1 MQIMNVIKQLTAE
14 KALEQLAERTDRNLG
29 LVSFKKN
36 EREKR
41 KQKEKEKEEEDD
53 RKFHKQMKRERIITA
68 REKKKLK
75 GFNLSKKGHKYVP
88 FPLSLL
94 LFISLS
100 ISFLIVILVLISSK
114 VYQLSSLASVVE
126 PVYLFYFGQAPAVCK
141 EGEGEEE
148 GRKEGRRGK
157 RREARGER
165 RTGAREKEE
174 GVANSKFTGMMHVKQ
189 NY

>member
-1 MQIMNVIKQLTAE
+1 MQIMNVIQQLTAE

-41 KQKEKEKEEEDD
+41 KQKEKEKEEEEKEDD

-165 RTGAREKEE
+165 GRGRRKKELLI
-174 GVANSKFTGMMHVKQ
+174 VNSQ
-189 NY
+189 E